1 MTEAQQVILKRL
13 HKGMAARG
21 FYVLFGH
28 ELAQLYSPEPTEL
41 RELRDKY
48 IAGIEEFAAASG
60 LSVEVREFGIHAT
73 FRKLK
78 TV

>member
-1 MTEAQQVILKRL
+1 MNEVQQVMLKRV
-13 HKGMAARG
+13 HERIAAHG
-21 FYVLFGH
+21 FCVLFGY
-28 ELAQLYSPEPTEL
+28 ELAQLYSPEPREL

-48 IAGIEEFAAASG
+48 ITGIQKFSAANG
-60 LSVEVREFGIHAT
+60 LSVEIRDFALNAT

>member
-1 MTEAQQVILKRL
+1 MTEAQQVLLKRI
-13 HKGMAARG
+13 HERIAAHG
-21 FYVLFGH
+21 FCVLFGY
-28 ELAQLYSPEPTEL
+28 ELAQLYSPEPRKL

-48 IAGIEEFAAASG
+48 IAGIENFAAANG
-60 LSVEVREFGIHAT
+60 LSVEVRDFELNAT

>member
-1 MTEAQQVILKRL
+1 MTEAQQVMLKRV
-13 HKGMAARG
+13 HERIAARS
-21 FYVLFGH
+21 FCVLFGY

-48 IAGIEEFAAASG
+48 IAGIQNFATANG
-60 LSVEVREFGIHAT
+60 LSVEVRDFALNAT

-78 TV
+78 TI